1 MRYTDKLA
9 NMLRLGLDTNARE
22 RFGMRAP
29 IEDRGEVTW
38 EVEAPDN
45 FDASPF

>member
-1 MRYTDKLA
+1 MRFTDNLA

-22 RFGMRAP
+22 RFGLQDP
-29 IEDRGEVTW
+29 IEDHGEVTW

-45 FDASPF
+45 FDANPF